1 MENETDYSAGR
12 TRRVEY
18 SRPLEADRVDP
29 NLSLEELVERRAV
42 ISAQLSEMAESV
54 DSIKG
59 QLEAAEQAATG
70 VPTNPDWLR
79 RANGALRYFARQHQ
93 DHQRALGNLNRRAS
107 QLGQTDAKQA
117 GRKAFIR
124 HARTLLPPE
133 TYGAIW
139 SRVDAE
145 LSGTERV
152 A

>member
-1 MENETDYSAGR
+1 MEDQDYPAGR

-18 SRPLEADRVDP
+18 PRPPETDRVDP
-29 NLSLEELVERRAV
+29 NLSLDELVERRAV
-42 ISAQLSEMAESV
+42 ISAQLSEIAESV

-70 VPTNPDWLR
+70 VPTNPDWFR
-79 RANGALRYFARQHQ
+79 RANGALRYFVRQHQ

-107 QLGQTDAKQA
+107 QLGQTDSKQA

-139 SRVDAE
+139 SRVNAE
-145 LSGTERV
+145 LGGAERAV
-152 A
+152 